1 MKGNLVDKKR
11 FSQPAFGFFF
21 RHSESKSSITVSR
34 AELYQ
39 NAPKLPEDVL
49 QQLLAEARQTLGTS
63 TPSTTR
69 TERDPEGIV
78 FHFVVCS

>member
-1 MKGNLVDKKR
+1 MI
-11 FSQPAFGFFF
+11 QPITGFF
-21 RHSESKSSITVSR
+21 RHSESKSSIAVSH

-69 TERDPEGIV
+69 TECDTDGSVSFYCVVSIV
-78 FHFVVCS
+78 